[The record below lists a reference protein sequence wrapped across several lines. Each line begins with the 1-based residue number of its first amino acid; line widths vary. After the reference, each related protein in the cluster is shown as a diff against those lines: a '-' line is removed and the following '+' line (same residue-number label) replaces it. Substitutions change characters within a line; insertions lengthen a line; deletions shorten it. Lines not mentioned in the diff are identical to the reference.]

1 MDKYK
6 IVIYWKESFVG
17 AKFRNPWIERFV
29 DDYTVDRDL
38 RYLYISRID
47 KKKPDGMFNL
57 DDMLG
62 FEVQEEEET

>member
-17 AKFRNPWIERFV
+17 AKFRNPWIEWFV

-57 DDMLG
+57 DDLLG